1 MIAFIL
7 GFYES
12 VPVFAG
18 FLTGAIFCGVPI
30 YAIGWL
36 HGGEAAVHRV
46 DALMRP
52 KIDEAHGDGD
62 VPELPQVREHRY
74 VGRSS

>member
-1 MIAFIL
+1 MINFIL

-12 VPVFAG
+12 VPVFAD

-30 YAIGWL
+30 YAIGWY
-36 HGGEAAVHRV
+36 HGAEAALHRV
-46 DALMRP
+46 DAVMRS

-62 VPELPQVREHRY
+62 VPELPVRERR
-74 VGRSS
+74 RSA